1 VIPVNKEKLQK
12 ALAFAKEK
20 TLHFLAF
27 AKEKSLKVWA
37 FTKGMLQQF
46 AAWAKENWPKYRP
59 RVEKVLLNAL
69 PYVLVALVSV
79 ALTVSIML
87 GIFLPRNTDVSKL
100 EILEQLI
107 LERFIGEA
115 DRDAM
120 ENAAADAMVGALGDR
135 WSYYIP
141 ADEYSDYQNQMKNV
155 YVGVGITITQME
167 DRSGLHV
174 EAVADGSPAQE
185 AGVLA
190 GDLVVA
196 VDGTSIAGK
205 DISEIKSMIQG
216 QADTKVILTVRR
228 GEESLDISVTRREI
242 KTVVASGQMLTEDV
256 GYVRIVNFNRNCASE
271 TKAAIE
277 ALKAQGAKKLVFD
290 VRNNPGGYASELVE
304 VLDYLLPEG
313 KLFTKVDYTG
323 KETTNMSD
331 AAFLDM
337 PMAVLVNGNS
347 YSAAEFFAAALR
359 EYDAAVVVGEKTCG
373 KGYYQVTYEL
383 PDGSA
388 VGLSIGK
395 YYTPKGESLAEV
407 GVTPDNVVPVRD
419 ELAAQIRAGLID
431 PANDPQVQ
439 TAVTALN

>member
-1 VIPVNKEKLQK
+1 MDKEKAQNG
-12 ALAFAKEK
+12 LAWVKEK
-20 TLHFLAF
+20 TVRFLH
-27 AKEKSLKVWA
+27 W
-37 FTKGMLQQF
+37 TK
-46 AAWAKENWPKYRP
+46 
-59 RVEKVLLNAL
+59 EKVLEVLEWEKEKRPVYMPIVKRFVLKAL
-69 PYVLVALVSV
+69 PYVLVALLSVS
-79 ALTVSIML
+79 LTVSIML
-87 GIFLPRNTDVSKL
+87 GIFVPRPNGQTKL
-100 EILEQLI
+100 EVLEKLI

-115 DRDAM
+115 DQTAM
-120 ENAAADAMVGALGDR
+120 EDAAANAMIGALGDR

-141 ADEYSDYQNQMKNV
+141 ADEFAAYQDQMKNS
-155 YVGVGITITQME
+155 YVGVGITIRQLE

-174 EAVADGSPAQE
+174 EEIASGSPAQE

-190 GDLVVA
+190 GDVVVA
-196 VDGTSIAGK
+196 VDGTSIAGL

-216 QADTKVILTVRR
+216 QAETAVILTVRR

-242 KTVVASGQMLTEDV
+242 KTVVATGQMLTEEV
-256 GYVRIVNFNRNCASE
+256 GYVRIVNFNSNCASE

-277 ALKAQGAKKLVFD
+277 ALVAQGAKKLVFD
-290 VRNNPGGYASELVE
+290 VRNNPGGYVSELVE

-337 PMAVLVNGNS
+337 PMAVLTNGSS

-373 KGYYQVTYEL
+373 KGYYQMTYEL
-383 PDGSA
+383 SDGSA

-395 YYTPKGESLAEV
+395 YYTPKGESLAGV
-407 GVTPDNVVPVRD
+407 GVTPDNVVPVTE

-431 PANDPQVQ
+431 PMQDPQVQ
-439 TAVTALN
+439 TAVSALN